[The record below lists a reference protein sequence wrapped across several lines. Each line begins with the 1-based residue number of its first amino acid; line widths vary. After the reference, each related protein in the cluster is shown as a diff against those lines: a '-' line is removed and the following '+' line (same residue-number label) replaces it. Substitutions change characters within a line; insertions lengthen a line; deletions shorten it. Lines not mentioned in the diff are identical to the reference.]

1 MCNSVAFGTFIMW
14 HNHHCYLTPEL
25 FHPFPHPQTGTL
37 NQLNSQSPPKLPSAQ
52 LLDTTNLLSA
62 PVTLPSLSTSCKG
75 NHAIF
80 MCKNRALQGIQVLI
94 FGNLWMVISVV
105 ERTLLMWFKLSILR
119 WGNYQGFPELALN
132 VTTRIFLR
140 GRRREI

>member
-1 MCNSVAFGTFIMW
+1 
-14 HNHHCYLTPEL
+14 
-25 FHPFPHPQTGTL
+25 
-37 NQLNSQSPPKLPSAQ
+37 
-52 LLDTTNLLSA
+52 
-62 PVTLPSLSTSCKG
+62 
-75 NHAIF
+75 